1 MKFSRKPQDPGAAR
15 HGAKLRLI
23 DGAKP
28 DEQYAVD
35 RHGDGDGGGGGDHIA
50 VKHRH
55 EALVDG
61 EGHRAHDGGGRRR
74 EQKRPPDLLPVPQ
87 IPADGA
93 GV

>member
-28 DEQYAVD
+28 DKQHAVD

-50 VKHRH
+50 VKHRISC
-55 EALVDG
+55 LY
-61 EGHRAHDGGGRRR
+61 RRYR
-74 EQKRPPDLLPVPQ
+74 RMELAFNMHMNTENRMFAISTL
-87 IPADGA
+87 
-93 GV
+93 